1 MLLMQKQITISKQ
14 CIFIDNKEHQVIDYN
29 DERNNSIFDDNF
41 LYYSMKLEQIPN
53 ISDVY
58 NLFLMYYAKL
68 YPSINIYYYNKR
80 DNFADLIKFIR
91 ELCVFDSPIIDTCKN
106 TKYYSIGKGQKNSI
120 TRKINKDERF
130 KQSSTL
136 TFKELYN
143 LISKEEIFIC
153 LDNTNFNNVFT
164 FLRNAFADGNYK
176 VLKKKIRY

>member
-1 MLLMQKQITISKQ
+1 MQKQITISKQ

-41 LYYSMKLEQIPN
+41 LYHSMKLEQIPN

-91 ELCVFDSPIIDTCKN
+91 ELC
-106 TKYYSIGKGQKNSI
+106 
-120 TRKINKDERF
+120 
-130 KQSSTL
+130 
-136 TFKELYN
+136 
-143 LISKEEIFIC
+143 
-153 LDNTNFNNVFT
+153 
-164 FLRNAFADGNYK
+164 AF
-176 VLKKKIRY
+176 